1 MQGALG
7 PQVGL
12 ASRLAQG
19 EPAWHFR
26 LVFPGYRSG
35 PLQVWVT
42 VWVGPAEM
50 AARVPWSP
58 LRLPWDGCSPSA
70 PL

>member
-26 LVFPGYRSG
+26 LVFPSYRSG